1 MGARE
6 ARPPVEGRSAAPPPL
21 TGRPHRRATIPGSS
35 EVELEAQDFALK
47 LTTYVVLLFS
57 LSVHESAHGWMA
69 YRMGDDTAVSQG
81 RVSLNPLVHI
91 DPIGTVLI
99 PLIQIFGPV
108 GIPLMGWAKPTPVG
122 AHNFRNLAR
131 GHILVAGAGP
141 VSNIVLATLCTAALF
156 VTLRVGL
163 SPEIELPVRAIIET
177 GVVMNIALAIFNL
190 VPLPP
195 LDGSW
200 VASWGLPR
208 PIAEKYDRVMEP
220 YGSWILLILFM
231 TGVLG
236 FVIRPFINAVVRV
249 VERLVF

>member
-1 MGARE
+1 M
-6 ARPPVEGRSAAPPPL
+6 
-21 TGRPHRRATIPGSS
+21 
-35 EVELEAQDFALK
+35 
-47 LTTYVVLLFS
+47 
-57 LSVHESAHGWMA
+57 AH
-69 YRMGDDTAVSQG
+69 RMGDDTAVSQG
-81 RVSLNPLVHI
+81 RVSLNPFVHI

-141 VSNIVLATLCTAALF
+141 ASNMILAVLCTASLF
-156 VTLRVGL
+156 VALRAGL
-163 SPEIELPVRAIIET
+163 SPEMELPVIAIIQT
-177 GVVMNIALAIFNL
+177 GVVMNVALAVFNL

-208 PIAEKYDRVMEP
+208 RIADRYDRIMEP

-236 FVIRPFINAVVRV
+236 FFIRPIIGAIWGLVL
-249 VERLVF
+249 RLVT

>member
-1 MGARE
+1 MTPEHIAMG
-6 ARPPVEGRSAAPPPL
+6 
-21 TGRPHRRATIPGSS
+21 
-35 EVELEAQDFALK
+35 

-99 PLIQIFGPV
+99 PLVQIFGSI

-122 AHNFRNLAR
+122 AHNFRRLAH
-131 GHILVAGAGP
+131 GHVLVAAAGP
-141 VSNIVLATLCTAALF
+141 VSNMILAVLFTGALFLATRLGLADRSPVMAL
-156 VTLRVGL
+156 
-163 SPEIELPVRAIIET
+163 IET
-177 GVVMNIALAIFNL
+177 GVIMNVSLAVFNL

-200 VASWGLPR
+200 IASWSLPR
-208 PIAEKYDRVMEP
+208 RLAIQYDRVMEP
-220 YGSWILLILFM
+220 WGQWILLILFM
-231 TGVLG
+231 TGILG
-236 FVIRPFINAVVRV
+236 LLIRPLITAIIVLLQWVV
-249 VERLVF
+249 F